1 MKVKRPGTQS
11 CLTSSEVNFINETES
26 RSMAAPG
33 PSLRL
38 IDAIVFII
46 GIVIG
51 AGIFRT
57 PSVVAANT
65 PPDTF
70 WFLVLWV
77 IGGIISLLGAF
88 CYSELSSTF
97 PNAGGDYNFF

>member
-65 PPDTF
+65 PLTLFGF
-70 WFLVLWV
+70 WYC
-77 IGGIISLLGAF
+77 GLL
-88 CYSELSSTF
+88 EE
-97 PNAGGDYNFF
+97 